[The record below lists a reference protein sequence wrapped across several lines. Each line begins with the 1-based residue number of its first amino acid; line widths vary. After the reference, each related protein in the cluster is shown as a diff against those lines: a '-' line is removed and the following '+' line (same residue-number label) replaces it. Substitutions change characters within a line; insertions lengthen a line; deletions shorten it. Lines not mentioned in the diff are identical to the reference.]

1 MADTPQKHTD
11 LKIEDLTQNVTTALS
26 NIEWQTWGKAAIFI
40 LAGFIIAGFTSTI
53 LGRVLS
59 KYTSPHYTLIIRR
72 IFYYG
77 ILIISVIFA
86 LTALQLDMKVLGIAT
101 VLTLAIGFASQTAV
115 SNIITGL
122 FLVFERP
129 FLVGDHLEYDG
140 LKGELLSIDLLSIKL
155 RTFDNSLVRI
165 PNEMLLKNQFTNL
178 TKFPIR
184 RLEIELRISIHEDM
198 DRVRKVLF
206 DLARKNPLA
215 LESPPA
221 QMLFEEFT
229 ESAIVFKFAVWVK
242 KEAYY
247 AVKHS
252 MPYDI
257 QQALNE
263 HQIKMPAMFYVQ
275 PTSTGNKTM

>member
-1 MADTPQKHTD
+1 MADTPQKSSD
-11 LKIEDLTQNVTTALS
+11 LNIEDITQNVTTALS

-40 LAGFIIAGFTSTI
+40 LVGFMIAGFTSSV

-59 KYTSPHYTLIIRR
+59 KYTSLHYTLIIRR

-77 ILIISVIFA
+77 ILAISVIFA

-115 SNIITGL
+115 SNIISGL

-129 FLVGDHLEYDG
+129 FMVGDHLEFNDI
-140 LKGELLSIDLLSIKL
+140 KGELISIDLLSIKL
-155 RTFDNSLVRI
+155 RTFDNSLIRV
-165 PNEMLLKNQFTNL
+165 PNELLLKNQFTNL
-178 TKFPIR
+178 TNFPIR
-184 RLEIELRISIHEDM
+184 RLEIELRLSIHEEM
-198 DRVRKVLF
+198 DRVRKILF

-215 LESPPA
+215 LESPPQ

-247 AVKHS
+247 TLKHS

-263 HQIKMPAMFYVQ
+263 HNVKMPSMYVL
-275 PTSTGNKTM
+275 PVKS